1 MPKCRRCYL
10 GVDKN
15 DQGLGKHQ
23 LSESFFFWTSTT
35 TSLNVM
41 MQMFRGR
48 GGKLLSHR
56 DILLGQ
62 WRRRALATQLSSEE
76 FGPEHLP
83 TTCLVRAEFSDISP
97 SAYEYFSVCDFKHE
111 YDPVNCLFDG
121 CRYYLD

>member
-83 TTCLVRAEFSDISP
+83 TTCLVRAEFSDIGP

>member
-97 SAYEYFSVCDFKHE
+97 SAYEYFSVCDVKHE

>member
-97 SAYEYFSVCDFKHE
+97 SAYEYFSYQCSD
-111 YDPVNCLFDG
+111 
-121 CRYYLD
+121 

>member
-56 DILLGQ
+56 DILLGK

-97 SAYEYFSVCDFKHE
+97 SAYEYFSVCDVKHE
-111 YDPVNCLFDG
+111 YDPVNCLCDG

>member
-1 MPKCRRCYL
+1 
-10 GVDKN
+10 
-15 DQGLGKHQ
+15 
-23 LSESFFFWTSTT
+23 
-35 TSLNVM
+35 M

-97 SAYEYFSVCDFKHE
+97 SAYEYFSVCDVKHE
-111 YDPVNCLFDG
+111 YDPVNCLCDG

>member
-15 DQGLGKHQ
+15 DQGLGKHR
-23 LSESFFFWTSTT
+23 LSESFF
-35 TSLNVM
+35 LDKHDNVIECHDADVSGP
-41 MQMFRGR
+41 R
-48 GGKLLSHR
+48 GKLLSHP
-56 DILLGQ
+56 DILLGK
-62 WRRRALATQLSSEE
+62 WRRRALANQLSSEE
-76 FGPEHLP
+76 FGPEHLR

-111 YDPVNCLFDG
+111 YDPVNCLCDG

>member
-97 SAYEYFSVCDFKHE
+97 SAYEYFSVCDVKHE
-111 YDPVNCLFDG
+111 YDPVNCLCDG